1 MFLYPCNAIQLIDY
15 LIFIEMIQFKT
26 MLHLIFSFGEL
37 MCFFFYETENEY
49 PFGTRNTT
57 DGKIN

>member
-1 MFLYPCNAIQLIDY
+1 
-15 LIFIEMIQFKT
+15 
-26 MLHLIFSFGEL
+26 

-57 DGKIN
+57 DGKINWRISAKCLIIFSTQIYEVVHVTSSLDPLS

>member
-1 MFLYPCNAIQLIDY
+1 
-15 LIFIEMIQFKT
+15 
-26 MLHLIFSFGEL
+26 

-57 DGKIN
+57 DGKINWRISAKCLIIFSTQIYEVVHVTSSLDPQRKAP